1 VLGETSSV
9 IESAWTEIPGGAV
22 HYRVSVAPPERLPI
36 VLLIHGLVVAS
47 TYMVPTAERIA
58 PFCRVYAPDLPGYG
72 ESYKP
77 EKDPEL
83 IRARGCAGPMDG
95 RFGAHESAPGREFI
109 RLPNHC

>member
-1 VLGETSSV
+1 VLRANSV

-22 HYRVSVAPPERLPI
+22 HYRVGLALPEELPI

-47 TYMVPTAERIA
+47 TYMVPTAEQIA

-77 EKDPEL
+77 ERIQATRQIIQCRRNSRRISVSGL
-83 IRARGCAGPMDG
+83 Q
-95 RFGAHESAPGREFI
+95 
-109 RLPNHC
+109 